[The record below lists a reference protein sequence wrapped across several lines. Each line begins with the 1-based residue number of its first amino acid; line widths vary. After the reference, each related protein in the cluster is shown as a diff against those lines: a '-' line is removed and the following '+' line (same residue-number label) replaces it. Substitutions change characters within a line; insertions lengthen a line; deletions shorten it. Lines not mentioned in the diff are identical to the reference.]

1 MVKRLPDATAAT
13 VRSQYRQS
21 PPLLYRGDGEW
32 QESPGEMRFSFGQMQ
47 RGCSH
52 VGCALRTFTVTDV
65 GNPTNTDSGG
75 NIAVVLKPIAI
86 TEIANGARCA
96 PYEFLAR

>member
-1 MVKRLPDATAAT
+1 MRDAHPTNF
-13 VRSQYRQS
+13 S
-21 PPLLYRGDGEW
+21 PANAI
-32 QESPGEMRFSFGQMQ
+32 
-47 RGCSH
+47 SH
-52 VGCALRTFTVTDV
+52 VGCALRTFTVADV
-65 GNPTNTDSGG
+65 GNPTITDSGG